1 SRRAGCAAGRAHRL
15 RDSGAPSR
23 GGRARSRRAGGC
35 GVSVPATAAPAAGD
49 PLALAIDRA
58 AGARP
63 INGNRLE
70 HHPDS
75 ARALDAMLAAIA
87 AARRWV
93 PFENYIIRDDATGRR
108 FADAL
113 VERARSGVRVRVL
126 YDALGSFGTS
136 RRYWRRL
143 TQAGVEVRAFHP
155 LLTRDPLDV
164 FDRDHRKL
172 LVTHG
177 SWAMTGGLCIGN
189 ERSEER
195 RVGKECRSRWVW

>member
-1 SRRAGCAAGRAHRL
+1 RL
-15 RDSGAPSR
+15 RDSGAPT
-23 GGRARSRRAGGC
+23 GGGDARSRRAGGR

-75 ARALDAMLAAIA
+75 ARALDAMLAGIA

-93 PFENYIIRDDATGRR
+93 HFENYIIRDDATGRR

-113 VERARSGVRVRVL
+113 AERARAGLGVRVL
-126 YDALGSFGTS
+126 YDALGSFGTA
-136 RRYWRRL
+136 RRFWRRL
-143 TQAGVEVRAFHP
+143 TQAGAEVRAFHP
-155 LLTRDPLDV
+155 LVTSHPLELLA
-164 FDRDHRKL
+164 RDHRKL
-172 LVTHG
+172 LVTD
-177 SWAMTGGLCIGN
+177 GG
-189 ERSEER
+189 
-195 RVGKECRSRWVW
+195 

>member
-1 SRRAGCAAGRAHRL
+1 
-15 RDSGAPSR
+15 
-23 GGRARSRRAGGC
+23 
-35 GVSVPATAAPAAGD
+35 
-49 PLALAIDRA
+49 
-58 AGARP
+58 
-63 INGNRLE
+63 
-70 HHPDS
+70 
-75 ARALDAMLAAIA
+75 MLAAIA

-93 PFENYIIRDDATGRR
+93 HFENYIIRHDATGRR

-155 LLTRDPLDV
+155 LLTRHPLDV
-164 FDRDHRKL
+164 FARDHRKL
-172 LVTHG
+172 LVADG

-189 ERSEER
+189 EWGGDPPRGR
-195 RVGKECRSRWVW
+195 RPWRDPMGDVTRPAAAAPAHAFAPLRRGAGAPLPPDELEADPAECGSSKIGRAHV